1 MLRNGQDWLPL
12 PPKRTS
18 LPLPPGRRRAIL
30 RRMPQ
35 PASLNLL
42 VLDDEWRPLHRLRAD
57 QDWRDTVN
65 ALLRWESRWLA
76 IEQQRPDSPFPR
88 WADIRLTR
96 TLSKRLRPIEIALA
110 DQDRKSP
117 RLNSSH

>member
-1 MLRNGQDWLPL
+1 
-12 PPKRTS
+12 
-18 LPLPPGRRRAIL
+18 
-30 RRMPQ
+30 MPQ

-42 VLDDEWRPLHRLRAD
+42 VLDDEWQPLHRLRAD

-76 IEQQRPDSPFPR
+76 IEQQRPDSPLPR

-110 DQDRKSP
+110 DHVIHGRKGRFSF
-117 RLNSSH
+117 RQAGLL